1 MRKTILSLLAL
12 FMSTATLML
21 GSGYLGTFMSLRLQ
35 AGGTS
40 DVMTGLVMSGFY
52 IGMVMGAWLC
62 PLVLQRVGHIRAY
75 AVFAAANCA
84 AVLMLPLL
92 EYAVIWVVLRVL
104 IGISMMGLSLI
115 VESWLSERAPASIR
129 GRVFSV
135 YMVVTFLGLGGGQFL
150 LNIGD
155 IFEPTHFFLMGV
167 LFALCLL
174 PVALTRAMH
183 PLPVGRITYNWSRLY
198 KSAPFGF
205 VGALIAGLMNGA
217 FYGLMPVALAKGGL
231 DVKAIAGFMAATIF
245 GGLLMQYP
253 VGMISDRFDR
263 RTVLAT
269 LTTLV
274 SLLALALMFVPL
286 DRVWILYA
294 VGASFGGL
302 LFTVYPTTVAHSHD
316 HFDASQIVT
325 VSSALLLVYGLGA
338 GLGPMLAAAAMQP
351 LGGEGLQVFI
361 ASVAILYGVAA
372 YIRRGADDVGVEDQ
386 EPYVPMPQQAST
398 AIHSMDPRIEEEQ
411 VLEMEPDPDDTQ
423 A

>member
-1 MRKTILSLLAL
+1 MRKTLFSLAAL
-12 FMSTATLML
+12 FISTGTLML

-35 AGGTS
+35 AMGTS
-40 DVMTGLVMSGFY
+40 DFMTGLVMSGFY
-52 IGMVMGAWLC
+52 VGMVIGAWFC
-62 PLVLQRVGHIRAY
+62 HLVLQRVGHIRAY

-84 AVLMLPLL
+84 AVLLLPLL
-92 EYAVIWVVLRVL
+92 EYPIVWLVLRVV
-104 IGISMMGLSLI
+104 IGLSMMGLSLI
-115 VESWLSERAPASIR
+115 VESWLSERAPAAIR
-129 GRVFSV
+129 GRIFSI
-135 YMVVTFLGLGGGQFL
+135 YMVVTFLGLGAGQFL

-155 IFEPTHFFLMGV
+155 IFEPKHFFVMGV

-205 VGALIAGLMNGA
+205 AGALVAGLMNGA
-217 FYGLMPVALAKGGL
+217 FYGLAPVALAKTGF
-231 DVKAIAGFMAATIF
+231 DVKAIAMFMAVTIF

-253 VGMISDRFDR
+253 IGIISDRHDR

-269 LTTLV
+269 LATLV
-274 SLLALALMFVPL
+274 SLLSLALTFVPA
-286 DRVWILYA
+286 DRLWLLYL

-338 GLGPMLAAAAMQP
+338 GFGPTLASVVMLP
-351 LGGEGLQVFI
+351 LGADGLQVFI
-361 ASVAILYGVAA
+361 ASVAILYGLAA
-372 YIRRGADDVGVEDQ
+372 YIRRGAEDVAVEDQ
-386 EPYVPMPQQAST
+386 EPYIAMPQQAST
-398 AIHSMDPRIEEEQ
+398 AIHNLDPRIEEEQ
-411 VLEMEPDPDDTQ
+411 VLEMEPEPRE
-423 A
+423 

>member
-1 MRKTILSLLAL
+1 MRKTLLSLAAL
-12 FMSTATLML
+12 FISTATLML

-35 AGGTS
+35 ATGTS
-40 DVMTGLVMSGFY
+40 DFMTGLVMSGFY
-52 IGMVMGAWLC
+52 VGTVIGASFC
-62 PLVLQRVGHIRAY
+62 HLVLQRVGHIRAY

-84 AVLMLPLL
+84 AVLLLPLL
-92 EYAVIWVVLRVL
+92 EYPVVWLVLRVL
-104 IGISMMGLSLI
+104 IGLSMMGLSLI
-115 VESWLSERAPASIR
+115 VESWLSERAPPAIR
-129 GRVFSV
+129 GRVFSI

-155 IFEPTHFFLMGV
+155 IFEPKHFFVMGV

-183 PLPVGRITYNWSRLY
+183 PLPVGRITFNWSRLY

-205 VGALIAGLMNGA
+205 VGALVAGLMNGA
-217 FYGLMPVALAKGGL
+217 FYGLAPVALAKTGF
-231 DVKAIAGFMAATIF
+231 DVKAIAMFMAVTIF

-253 VGMISDRFDR
+253 VGIISDRFDR

-274 SLLALALMFVPL
+274 SLLALALIFVPA
-286 DRVWILYA
+286 DRLWLLYL

-338 GLGPMLAAAAMQP
+338 CFGPTIASAVMLP
-351 LGGEGLQVFI
+351 LGADGLQVFI
-361 ASVAILYGVAA
+361 ASVAILYGLAA
-372 YIRRGADDVGVEDQ
+372 YIRRGAEEVSVEDQ
-386 EPYVPMPQQAST
+386 EPYIAMPQQAST
-398 AIHSMDPRIEEEQ
+398 AIHNLDPRIEEEQ
-411 VLEMEPDPDDTQ
+411 VLEMEPEPRE
-423 A
+423 